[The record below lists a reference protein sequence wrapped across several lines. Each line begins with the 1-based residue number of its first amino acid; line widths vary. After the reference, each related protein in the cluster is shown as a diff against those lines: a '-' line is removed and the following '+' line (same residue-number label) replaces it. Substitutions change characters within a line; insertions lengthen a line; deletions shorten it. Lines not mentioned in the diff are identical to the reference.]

1 MFHAREELHH
11 RPSEARVTG
20 PACSSAPP
28 TPAADGLRA
37 AAAAPAIVAHAIA
50 ARVTAARATTVHAAA
65 AVLALGVAACLAA
78 TPLPASAQQGGSGGD
93 AAPRIS
99 PPGSHPVLRS
109 IGAAPSASRIHDDL
123 ETLVGFGTRHTL
135 SDTVSDER
143 GIGAARRWIKAEF
156 ERISES
162 CGGCLDVRFQRNV
175 FSGRDRIPDSTAVV
189 NVVAVQRGTT
199 DPGRYV
205 IVSGDIDSR
214 VSDVM
219 DATSRSPGANDNAT
233 GVAGALEAA
242 RVLSQYEFDAS
253 IVYLALSG
261 EEQGLFGGR
270 GLARE
275 IKEEGWRVEAVL
287 NNDMIGNIQGEDGV
301 ADNTVARVF
310 SHAIRVDATDRM
322 VGALRYLGGEND
334 SPSRNLARY
343 VDRIADEY
351 VRNLDMLLIYRLD
364 RFGRG
369 GHHTPFNDVGY
380 PAVRI
385 MEAHEDYRRQHQ
397 DIRTEDGVEYGDVLE
412 EVETDFAAKMT
423 GLNAAVLASLAW
435 APPPPSGVEIDG
447 AVDPSTTL
455 SWDPVEPGRAPD
467 LAGYR
472 IYWRRTDAP
481 QWQKSVYVGNV
492 TEHTLENVVI
502 DNFVFGVASV
512 SEDGFESPVVFPGPL
527 GSFTPVSWQ
536 ERRED

>member
-1 MFHAREELHH
+1 MTQGSRNRGSEG
-11 RPSEARVTG
+11 RPG
-20 PACSSAPP
+20 P
-28 TPAADGLRA
+28 LA
-37 AAAAPAIVAHAIA
+37 AAAGLWAAMVATVLGAP
-50 ARVTAARATTVHAAA
+50 TAE
-65 AVLALGVAACLAA
+65 
-78 TPLPASAQQGGSGGD
+78 AQQ
-93 AAPRIS
+93 ARPEVS
-99 PPGSHPVLRS
+99 PPGSQPILRTL
-109 IGAAPSASRIHDDL
+109 GAAPSPERIRSDL

-156 ERISES
+156 ERISQA
-162 CGGCLDVRFQRNV
+162 CGGCLDVAYQRRV
-175 FSGRDRIPDSTAVV
+175 WAGRERIPDSTAVV
-189 NVVAVQRGTT
+189 NVVAVQRGSS
-199 DPGRYV
+199 DPDRYV
-205 IVSGDIDSR
+205 AMSGDIDSR

-219 DATSRSPGANDNAT
+219 NDTSRAPGANDNAT
-233 GVAGALEAA
+233 GVAGVLEAA
-242 RVLSQYEFDAS
+242 RILSRHEFDAT

-270 GLARE
+270 QLAPVW
-275 IKEEGWRVEAVL
+275 KEEGRRVEAVL
-287 NNDMIGNIQGEDGV
+287 NNDMIGNVQGQDGV

-310 SHAIRVDATDRM
+310 SQAIRQDATDRM
-322 VGALRYLGGEND
+322 RRALRYLGGEND

-351 VRNLDMLLIYRLD
+351 IRNLDVLLVYRLD

-412 EVETDFAAKMT
+412 EVEEDFAAKMT
-423 GLNAAVLASLAW
+423 GLNVATLASLAW
-435 APPPPSGVEIDG
+435 APPPPTGVEIEG
-447 AVDPSTTL
+447 AVQPSTTL
-455 SWDPVEPGRAPD
+455 RWDAVDPGRAPD

-472 IYWRRTDAP
+472 VYWRRTDAP
-481 QWQKSVYVGNV
+481 RWEKSVYVGDV
-492 TEHTLENVVI
+492 TEHTLEDVVI

-512 SEDGFESPVVFPGPL
+512 SERGFESPVVFPGPL
-527 GSFTPVSWQ
+527 GSFLPVAWQ
-536 ERRED
+536 EREED